1 MLATIGILCV
11 VLAGLINGSG
21 AWPMKLMR
29 RYQFEHWWFVGMLVG
44 LIIIPWTVTILFCPH
59 LVAAL
64 ASVPLKTF
72 WQANLWATGW
82 GVANILCGICY
93 VRIGMA
99 LTTAILSGLGIC
111 LGVAL
116 PLVVKGSGLFQAA
129 PPINS
134 PAGLTV
140 LIGVAIALLAVI
152 LGGRA
157 GFGRER
163 AAGERPVFAGGFL
176 GSLFMVV
183 TAGILSCGY
192 TLAFVYGQGP
202 IVAALKQN
210 GAGEVASAYAVW
222 AVGYAGGALVSVGY
236 AAFLLTKNKSWGV
249 LRESKKEFL
258 LAVLIGLNI
267 AVSVA
272 LLGNGMLLIGA
283 LGGAVGAGLYQTTWM
298 LGGQAV
304 GFVSGEWRG
313 VSGRPRA
320 QWYLAIALLLL
331 AAMIMVAGN
340 SMAKVTS
347 SRTPDGIG
355 FYKANCQGSDGR

>member
-1 MLATIGILCV
+1 MPVIIGILCV

-44 LIIIPWTVTILFCPH
+44 LIVIPWTVTVVFCPN
-59 LVAAL
+59 LVSAL
-64 ASVPLKTF
+64 SSVPLKTF
-72 WQANLWATGW
+72 LQANLWATGW

-99 LTTAILSGLGIC
+99 LTTAILTGLGVC
-111 LGVAL
+111 FGVAL
-116 PLVVKGSGLFQAA
+116 PLVVKGSGLFQASPA
-129 PPINS
+129 INS
-134 PAGLTV
+134 AAGLTV
-140 LIGVAIALLAVI
+140 LAGVGVALLAVI
-152 LGGRA
+152 LSGQA

-163 AAGERPVFAGGFL
+163 TPGKRQVLAGVFW
-176 GSLFMVV
+176 GSLLMVV
-183 TAGILSCGY
+183 VAGIFSCGY

-202 IVAALKQN
+202 IIAALKHN

-236 AAFLLTKNKSWGV
+236 AAFLLTNNKSWGV
-249 LRESKKEFL
+249 LRANRKEFL
-258 LAVLIGLNI
+258 LAGLIGLNI

-283 LGGAVGAGLYQTTWM
+283 LGGAVGSGLYQTTWM

-313 VSGRPRA
+313 VSGWPRV
-320 QWYLAIALLLL
+320 QMCLAIALLLL
-331 AAMIMVAGN
+331 TALIMVIGN
-340 SMAKVTS
+340 SMAKS
-347 SRTPDGIG
+347 
-355 FYKANCQGSDGR
+355 